1 MIRVFK
7 QKYLIFSEEVYFAYE
22 FRLSL
27 LNQGEELVNSSYFS
41 LLLNTI
47 VAYNRNFIKLI
58 KQKELEVAVT
68 LIRLQCDNL
77 RVLEAEYLFPNRI
90 LRDIDKG
97 EDIGKILRRMKV
109 NGENLSASYLNN
121 KVEEKYN
128 GFLSIYKKYSKYVHP
143 SNDSFIY
150 VLKNEESDKK
160 LINFTSKFYIS
171 DMIYINQCILDTLYN
186 IISEK
191 ETKLEDPELYR
202 KQLKIINSGIKI
214 HFDKIKKKN
223 QPK

>member
-97 EDIGKILRRMKV
+97 KDIGKILRGMKV
-109 NGENLSASYLNN
+109 NGEDLSASYLNN

-160 LINFTSKFYIS
+160 LINFTNKFYIS

-202 KQLKIINSGIKI
+202 KQLKIINRGIKI